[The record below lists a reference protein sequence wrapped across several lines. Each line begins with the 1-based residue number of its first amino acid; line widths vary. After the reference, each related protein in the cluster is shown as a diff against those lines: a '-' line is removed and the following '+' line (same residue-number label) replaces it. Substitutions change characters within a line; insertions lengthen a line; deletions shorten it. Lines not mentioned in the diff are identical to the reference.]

1 MRLKDQFGE
10 TLLEEWALRF
20 PPADVTLCNSRTG
33 ERTREISLV
42 AVKVRTEKTQ
52 GKDLRTGEEKTVVRT
67 LAQRYLAAG
76 TAALAYEDAPDAAVF
91 SPFRRGQI
99 ANYGAAE
106 YLFKE
111 FLKRLS
117 PGLHLLKPI
126 LCIHEQERTT
136 EVEERAL
143 TEAGMQAG
151 ARKVFLYQEPLS
163 IFLESAPLYKELR
176 GGLVIHLDPREEA

>member
-1 MRLKDQFGE
+1 MQLKDGSGGTF
-10 TLLEEWALRF
+10 LEEWALRF
-20 PPADVTLCNSRTG
+20 TPADVTLCNLRTG
-33 ERTREISLV
+33 ERMREISLV
-42 AVKVRTEKTQ
+42 AVKVRTEKTP

-76 TAALAYEDAPDAAVF
+76 TAASAYEGAPDAAVF

-106 YLFKE
+106 YLFRE

-143 TEAGMQAG
+143 IDAGIQAG

-163 IFLESAPLYKELR
+163 TFLKSTPLYKELR
-176 GGLVIHLDPREEA
+176 GGLVIHLDPREEV